1 MGVKIKKF
9 LSLLIA
15 VCMVAMSVANVQ
27 EVKVSADES
36 ANGPVTYEYYDEF
49 GNPVTGTCND
59 YSVVTSVASGAAIG
73 VASGG
78 AISIASGGAIS
89 VVSGG
94 AISVVSGGAISVV
107 SGGAICV
114 SGGAISCASGAAVT
128 WGGDEEQ
135 WYVVEGNIT
144 VAERITVVTGAAVN
158 LILKNGCKLTA
169 GKGINVPAGS
179 ALNIFGQGG
188 SSKPGQLIA
197 VGSPCCAGIGG
208 DDGQAGGSVT
218 INGGIVTATGGY
230 GAAGIGGGYGASGG
244 EVTLSAGM
252 SAFVSAYESYGYSP
266 LTSGMTAGG
275 RYVVAYPKYSGI
287 MSASGNTVTATY
299 IDETGVKSSV
309 SLSLSAL
316 QAEGYVGSQIKIVS
330 LQNLDLFNSALG
342 KTGDNAVSE
351 SQIKYFTGAGVPL
364 AAAPINPGD
373 YIAEITVD
381 GVTASLRYHTDVN
394 PLVAYKYYDGL
405 NGWVT
410 GTCSDY
416 SVVSNTTTDWD
427 GDEQAWR
434 IVHGDVFINDLVTVT
449 GSVGLILMDG
459 STLYADKG
467 INVAGGASLSIYGQG
482 LGQSS
487 IGRIN
492 AYGEYGQAGIG
503 GGEYEISGSISIHG
517 GNISAYGGTGAAGIG
532 SGYNSVGAGVCGT
545 VAIYGGQVTA
555 GGGYVETA
563 GDPTMPTTMGAG
575 GAGIGAGYNGANI
588 GVYVGTGVK
597 AFASDND
604 WMYSPIGEGYSNSGR
619 FALAYPEGS
628 AVMSAYGNTLY
639 ATYVD
644 AYGYRSSARLALKEP
659 SEVYGIDESK
669 KVTLEDVDSFN
680 AALGRTGDDAVS
692 ESQIIYYTNRSH
704 EVYTYYPT
712 WTGSFTAKLT
722 VDSVVL
728 ALVYDIDYISVKG
741 SETYWDGYSHQ
752 CYVCDSTETFNER
765 IWVYGTVNLVLK
777 RGCRINATK
786 GINVGWGS
794 TLNIYSLD
802 DESTYRP
809 IGELIAHG
817 FDYQAGIGGDYY
829 GDAGT
834 IVINGG
840 VIDASGGYYA
850 AGIGG
855 GYGGEGGTIIING
868 GTVTAQGDMHG
879 AGIGSGRYWDRF
891 GTGYVYGGN
900 ITINGGT
907 VTARGRTR
915 SAGIGGGHGG
925 SGGTI
930 KINGGIVN
938 AFGDGA
944 AGIGGGTSGPGGDV
958 TISGGSIRAEGE
970 PAIGTNQ
977 QRYLGTITIDPG
989 MKAFMSD
996 DDMSYTQFYGATT
1009 DMDAKVLAY
1018 RENSGVMS
1026 VSGNTVTATYIDQ
1039 NGIKQSVSTSITAR
1053 TGVIYGEQSDI
1064 LAHLEN
1070 VAAFNAALG
1079 KTGAGAVSESQ
1090 IKYYR
1095 WGVSRLQV
1103 TPSGTDRYLAE
1114 IAIDDATVVLDY
1126 EVVLN
1131 PTVTYEYFDN
1141 NMNPVS
1147 AICEG
1152 YCAVKDGTAT
1162 FDSDLHDW
1170 YVVGANVYLNE
1181 RLNVSGSVNLI
1192 LVDGAVLHAPRGINV
1207 ASGSALAI
1215 YGQSS
1220 NSENPGCLYAYGDY
1234 NDAAIGGGYYE
1245 TAGSI
1250 TINGG
1255 RITATG
1261 GSSGAGI
1268 GGGSYGSGG
1277 NITINGGRITASGG
1291 TYAAGIG
1298 GGDWTTDG
1306 GNITING
1313 GKITSV
1319 GGYCGAGIGGGW
1331 EGTGGNVTIRGGEI
1345 VATAGAD
1352 YSGAGIGGGSGHETM
1367 CNISVNTGMKVFASG
1382 DQNHNYTPVTTG
1394 NTPGGRYALAYN
1406 EHSGIVSSAGNTIT
1420 ATYIDP
1426 NFDRSTVSLVLTA
1439 PRNKLYHIKSDSLPS
1454 LAGLDEFNR
1463 VLNKTGMRAVMQYQ
1477 IRYFNANG
1485 EACGEEPTR
1494 DGTYTAK
1501 ITVDGE
1507 TAVIS
1512 YTLTEPEYISVTG
1525 SDTVW
1530 NGTPD
1535 DCFVVRGY
1543 FTNNHRITVSGTVN
1557 LVLLGGSEL
1566 KLFKGITVPE
1576 GSTLNIYG
1584 EGLDFSTL
1592 MATGEANQA
1601 GIGGEERGSVGTINI
1616 YGGKV
1621 IATGGYSGAGIGG
1634 GSYGSGGNIN
1644 IYGGLVGAT
1653 GGTYAAG
1660 IGGGDWYGA
1669 GGNITING
1677 GTVTAN
1683 GGDWGGA
1690 GIGGGWCGAGGNI
1703 TINGGKVTATGNGS
1717 GAGVGGGLNGAG
1729 GNITINGG
1737 GVLATGGEWG
1747 GAGIGAGSG
1756 GIAGSLT
1763 LNNDMMVLTSL
1774 SEDSG
1779 YTEIPAG
1786 STDEKR
1792 YAISY
1797 KRHSGFLTTSG
1808 RTINALYIDGNSCKN
1823 NVSVTLGLPGDLSYN
1838 CAIINRVEF
1847 NTALGKTGANEVTG
1861 ANIKYYN
1868 GLGVELPKASRQ
1880 SSIARLF
1887 VDDVMVRIDYMIFG
1901 G

>member
-1 MGVKIKKF
+1 VKAF
-9 LSLLIA
+9 SSLDDT
-15 VCMVAMSVANVQ
+15 VYTQ
-27 EVKVSADES
+27 F
-36 ANGPVTYEYYDEF
+36 YR
-49 GNPVTGTCND
+49 
-59 YSVVTSVASGAAIG
+59 
-73 VASGG
+73 
-78 AISIASGGAIS
+78 
-89 VVSGG
+89 
-94 AISVVSGGAISVV
+94 
-107 SGGAICV
+107 
-114 SGGAISCASGAAVT
+114 
-128 WGGDEEQ
+128 
-135 WYVVEGNIT
+135 EGSNI
-144 VAERITVVTGAAVN
+144 
-158 LILKNGCKLTA
+158 
-169 GKGINVPAGS
+169 
-179 ALNIFGQGG
+179 
-188 SSKPGQLIA
+188 
-197 VGSPCCAGIGG
+197 
-208 DDGQAGGSVT
+208 
-218 INGGIVTATGGY
+218 
-230 GAAGIGGGYGASGG
+230 
-244 EVTLSAGM
+244 
-252 SAFVSAYESYGYSP
+252 
-266 LTSGMTAGG
+266 G
-275 RYVVAYPKYSGI
+275 RYVLVYKENSGV

-299 IDETGVKSSV
+299 IDQNGSKQSV
-309 SLSLSAL
+309 STSITAPSGVIYGEPEDILPVL
-316 QAEGYVGSQIKIVS
+316 VNKDV
-330 LQNLDLFNSALG
+330 FNATLG
-342 KTGDNAVSE
+342 KIGDNAVSE
-351 SQIKYFTGAGVPL
+351 SQIEYYRYAGSKL
-364 AAAPINPGD
+364 QAAPD
-373 YIAEITVD
+373 
-381 GVTASLRYHTDVN
+381 
-394 PLVAYKYYDGL
+394 
-405 NGWVT
+405 VT
-410 GTCSDY
+410 GRY
-416 SVVSNTTTDWD
+416 
-427 GDEQAWR
+427 
-434 IVHGDVFINDLVTVT
+434 
-449 GSVGLILMDG
+449 
-459 STLYADKG
+459 
-467 INVAGGASLSIYGQG
+467 
-482 LGQSS
+482 
-487 IGRIN
+487 
-492 AYGEYGQAGIG
+492 
-503 GGEYEISGSISIHG
+503 
-517 GNISAYGGTGAAGIG
+517 
-532 SGYNSVGAGVCGT
+532 
-545 VAIYGGQVTA
+545 
-555 GGGYVETA
+555 
-563 GDPTMPTTMGAG
+563 
-575 GAGIGAGYNGANI
+575 
-588 GVYVGTGVK
+588 
-597 AFASDND
+597 FA
-604 WMYSPIGEGYSNSGR
+604 E
-619 FALAYPEGS
+619 
-628 AVMSAYGNTLY
+628 
-639 ATYVD
+639 
-644 AYGYRSSARLALKEP
+644 
-659 SEVYGIDESK
+659 
-669 KVTLEDVDSFN
+669 
-680 AALGRTGDDAVS
+680 
-692 ESQIIYYTNRSH
+692 
-704 EVYTYYPT
+704 
-712 WTGSFTAKLT
+712 LT
-722 VDSVVL
+722 VD
-728 ALVYDIDYISVKG
+728 
-741 SETYWDGYSHQ
+741 
-752 CYVCDSTETFNER
+752 
-765 IWVYGTVNLVLK
+765 
-777 RGCRINATK
+777 
-786 GINVGWGS
+786 
-794 TLNIYSLD
+794 
-802 DESTYRP
+802 
-809 IGELIAHG
+809 
-817 FDYQAGIGGDYY
+817 
-829 GDAGT
+829 
-834 IVINGG
+834 
-840 VIDASGGYYA
+840 YA
-850 AGIGG
+850 
-855 GYGGEGGTIIING
+855 
-868 GTVTAQGDMHG
+868 
-879 AGIGSGRYWDRF
+879 
-891 GTGYVYGGN
+891 
-900 ITINGGT
+900 
-907 VTARGRTR
+907 
-915 SAGIGGGHGG
+915 
-925 SGGTI
+925 
-930 KINGGIVN
+930 
-938 AFGDGA
+938 
-944 AGIGGGTSGPGGDV
+944 
-958 TISGGSIRAEGE
+958 
-970 PAIGTNQ
+970 
-977 QRYLGTITIDPG
+977 
-989 MKAFMSD
+989 KA
-996 DDMSYTQFYGATT
+996 
-1009 DMDAKVLAY
+1009 
-1018 RENSGVMS
+1018 
-1026 VSGNTVTATYIDQ
+1026 
-1039 NGIKQSVSTSITAR
+1039 
-1053 TGVIYGEQSDI
+1053 
-1064 LAHLEN
+1064 
-1070 VAAFNAALG
+1070 
-1079 KTGAGAVSESQ
+1079 
-1090 IKYYR
+1090 
-1095 WGVSRLQV
+1095 
-1103 TPSGTDRYLAE
+1103 
-1114 IAIDDATVVLDY
+1114 VLDY
-1126 EVVLN
+1126 EPVLN

-1147 AICEG
+1147 ARCEG
-1152 YCAVKDGTAT
+1152 YCAVKDGTAML
-1162 FDSDLHDW
+1162 DGDLHDW

-1192 LVDGAVLHAPRGINV
+1192 LLDGAILYAPRGINV

-1234 NDAAIGGGYYE
+1234 NDAAIGGGFYE

-1291 TYAAGIG
+1291 IYAAGIG

-1477 IRYFNANG
+1477 IRYFDANG

-1756 GIAGSLT
+1756 GTSGSLT
-1763 LNNDMMVLTSL
+1763 LNNDMMVLASL

-1868 GLGVELPKASRQ
+1868 GLGVELPKASRK